1 MPHSKIVILA
11 DCPFTIPP
19 LPYSTG
25 ADHESKVKILQG
37 NGYEHFEFCGEYVE
51 VSGILT
57 PVYQWRNRT
66 FIAE

>member
-11 DCPFTIPP
+11 DCPFVIPL
-19 LPYSTG
+19 LP
-25 ADHESKVKILQG
+25 AAARVDHENKVKIMQG
-37 NGYEHFEFCGEYVE
+37 NGYEHFEFLGEYIE

-57 PVYQWRNRT
+57 PVYRWRNRT